1 MQLAFRRLPRSA
13 GMTGTVSQTP
23 DILEAKQALRA
34 RIKTWRASVGAEAM
48 AQAADRVAAHGLGF
62 LQPQRKGAIVSGFSS
77 LPDEFRA
84 WPLLRRLHGEGYPI
98 AMPVM
103 QGKGK
108 PLVFRAWAP
117 GDAMDK
123 AVWGIAEPKSDKP
136 LLEPDVVLLPLL
148 AFDAAGW
155 RLGYGG
161 GYYDRTLR
169 ELRARK
175 AVVAVGLAYD
185 EQQVDA
191 VPHLDYDERLDWVLR
206 PSGPI
211 KCTD

>member
-1 MQLAFRRLPRSA
+1 VNETA
-13 GMTGTVSQTP
+13 
-23 DILEAKQALRA
+23 DIILQKRALRS
-34 RIKTWRASVGAEAM
+34 RIKTWRSGLEAD
-48 AQAADRVAAHGLGF
+48 AAARAADAVAAHGLGF
-62 LQPQRKGAIVSGFSS
+62 LRLAQKRVVISGFSS

-84 WPLLRRLHGEGYPI
+84 WPLLRRLHGEGHAL

-103 QGKGK
+103 QGKGR

-123 AVWGIAEPKSDKP
+123 AVWGIAEPKADKP
-136 LLEPDVVLLPLL
+136 VLEPDIVLVPLL
-148 AFDAAGW
+148 AFDATGW

-169 ELRARK
+169 GLRARK
-175 AVVAVGLAYD
+175 SIVAIGLAYD
-185 EQQVDA
+185 ESQVDA

-206 PSGPI
+206 PSGPLR
-211 KCTD
+211 CVG

>member
-1 MQLAFRRLPRSA
+1 MNETA
-13 GMTGTVSQTP
+13 
-23 DILEAKQALRA
+23 DIILEKRALRW
-34 RIKTWRASVGAEAM
+34 RIKTWRAGLGADAM
-48 AQAADRVAAHGLGF
+48 AQAADAVATLGLAF
-62 LQPQRKGAIVSGFSS
+62 LQLAQRRAVVSGFSS

-84 WPLLRRLHGEGYPI
+84 WPLLRRLHGEGHPL

-103 QGKGK
+103 QGKSL
-108 PLVFRAWAP
+108 PLLFRAWAP

-123 AVWGIAEPKSDKP
+123 AVWGIAEPRTDKP
-136 LLEPDVVLLPLL
+136 VLEPDVVLVPLL

-169 ELRARK
+169 GLRARK
-175 AVVAVGLAYD
+175 SIIAVGLAYD

-206 PSGPI
+206 PSSPLE
-211 KCTD
+211 CAS

>member
-1 MQLAFRRLPRSA
+1 VNETA
-13 GMTGTVSQTP
+13 
-23 DILEAKQALRA
+23 DIILEKRALRW
-34 RIKTWRASVGAEAM
+34 RIKTWRAGLGADVM
-48 AQAADRVAAHGLGF
+48 AGAADAVAARGLDF
-62 LQPQRKGAIVSGFSS
+62 LPHPPQRAVISGFSS

-84 WPLLRRLHGEGYPI
+84 WPLLRRLHGEGHAL

-103 QGKGK
+103 QGKNV

-123 AVWGIAEPKSDKP
+123 AVWGIAEPKADKP
-136 LLEPDVVLLPLL
+136 ALEPDIVLVPLL
-148 AFDAAGW
+148 AFDAAGR

-169 ELRARK
+169 GLRARK
-175 AVVAVGLAYD
+175 SITAVGLAYD

-206 PSGPI
+206 PSGPLR
-211 KCTD
+211 CVG

>member
-1 MQLAFRRLPRSA
+1 MNETA
-13 GMTGTVSQTP
+13 
-23 DILEAKQALRA
+23 DIILQKRALRS
-34 RIKTWRASVGAEAM
+34 RIKTWRSGLEAD
-48 AQAADRVAAHGLGF
+48 AAARAADAVAAHGLGF
-62 LQPQRKGAIVSGFSS
+62 LRLAQKRVVISGFSS

-84 WPLLRRLHGEGYPI
+84 WPLLRRLHGEGHAL

-103 QGKGK
+103 QGKGL

-123 AVWGIAEPKSDKP
+123 AVWGIAEPRADKTV
-136 LLEPDVVLLPLL
+136 LEPDIVLVPLL
-148 AFDAAGW
+148 AFDATGW

-169 ELRARK
+169 GLRARK
-175 AVVAVGLAYD
+175 SIVAIGLAYN
-185 EQQVDA
+185 ESQVDA

-206 PSGPI
+206 PSGPLR
-211 KCTD
+211 CVG